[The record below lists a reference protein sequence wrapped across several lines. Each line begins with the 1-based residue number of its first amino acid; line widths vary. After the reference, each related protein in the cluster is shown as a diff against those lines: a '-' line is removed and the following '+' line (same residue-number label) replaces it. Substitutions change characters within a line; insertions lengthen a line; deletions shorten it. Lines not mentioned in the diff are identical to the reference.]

1 MSVKPDVAESVKT
14 RTEPKVD
21 QAPQLAPF
29 RFDSAKAK
37 AAAAKSHES
46 RRAKR
51 DAIASG
57 PREAIA
63 MGLMDKL
70 SALRIAAGLLAE
82 DCASTDAA
90 VRKQARRDI
99 GPWLNQ
105 ALGTIERRSDVTPSE
120 GDTLPADRE
129 TRMRLLAEL
138 DALSGD

>member
-1 MSVKPDVAESVKT
+1 MTVKPDTDKAVVSRK
-14 RTEPKVD
+14 PGKVD

-29 RFDSAKAK
+29 RFDTAKAK

-82 DCASTDAA
+82 D
-90 VRKQARRDI
+90 
-99 GPWLNQ
+99 
-105 ALGTIERRSDVTPSE
+105 
-120 GDTLPADRE
+120 
-129 TRMRLLAEL
+129 
-138 DALSGD
+138 